1 MKTATVST
9 LASMPRVNLLP
20 PEIAE
25 RQKVRQVQIGVVAG
39 VAVVAVGVGALAV
52 QSKGGVSKAKQ
63 DLAAA
68 QATQITLQ
76 NQLNKLQYVTQTGLL
91 RDSAEATLTQATAT
105 EVHWSDYLADISV
118 QIPST
123 MWVTQMT
130 LSEKLAPG
138 SLSSPNSAPQQ
149 IGSVSIAA
157 TTLSNSQPQYV
168 HNGVAAWL
176 DAASKEKGFASPWF
190 SSSQEA
196 YIGSVKVSNFTSTV
210 NLTSDALTK
219 RCAEP
224 GVC

>member
-1 MKTATVST
+1 VKTATVST
-9 LASMPRVNLLP
+9 LATMPRVNLLP

-39 VAVVAVGVGALAV
+39 VAIVAVGVGALAV
-52 QSKGGVSKAKQ
+52 QGRGGVSKAKD

-68 QATQITLQ
+68 QATQTSLQ
-76 NQLNKLQYVTQTGLL
+76 GQLNKLQFVTQTGEL

-105 EVHWSDYLADISV
+105 EIHWSDYLADISV

-130 LSEKLAPG
+130 FAENLTPG
-138 SLSSPNSAPQQ
+138 SLPSPDAAPQQ
-149 IGSVSIAA
+149 VGSLSIAA
-157 TTLSNSQPQYV
+157 TSLSSTQPQYV

-190 SSSQEA
+190 SNAQEA
-196 YIGSVKVSNFTSTV
+196 FIGSTKVSNFTSTV

-219 RCAEP
+219 RCAQP

>member
-9 LASMPRVNLLP
+9 LATMPRVNLLP

-25 RQKVRQVQIGVVAG
+25 RQKVRQIQFGVIAG

-52 QSKGGVSKAKQ
+52 QSRGGVSKAK
-63 DLAAA
+63 DELAAA
-68 QATQITLQ
+68 QVKQASLQ
-76 NQLNKLQYVTQTGLL
+76 NQLNKLQYVTQTGEL

-118 QIPST
+118 QIPPT
-123 MWVTQMT
+123 VWVTQMT
-130 LSEKLAPG
+130 FAENVSPG
-138 SLSSPNSAPQQ
+138 SLPSPAAAPQQ
-149 IGSVSIAA
+149 VGSVSIAA
-157 TTLSNSQPQYV
+157 TALSSSQAQSA

-176 DAASKEKGFASPWF
+176 DAATKEKGFASPWF
-190 SSSQEA
+190 SNAQEA
-196 YIGSVKVSNFTSTV
+196 YIGSTKVSNFTSTV

-219 RCAEP
+219 RCAQP

>member
-1 MKTATVST
+1 M
-9 LASMPRVNLLP
+9 
-20 PEIAE
+20 
-25 RQKVRQVQIGVVAG
+25 
-39 VAVVAVGVGALAV
+39 
-52 QSKGGVSKAKQ
+52 
-63 DLAAA
+63 
-68 QATQITLQ
+68 
-76 NQLNKLQYVTQTGLL
+76 
-91 RDSAEATLTQATAT
+91 
-105 EVHWSDYLADISV
+105 
-118 QIPST
+118 
-123 MWVTQMT
+123 TQMT
-130 LSEKLAPG
+130 FAENVAPG
-138 SLSSPNSAPQQ
+138 SLLSPNSAPEK

-190 SSSQEA
+190 SNSQEA